1 MKIFIEA
8 TRINYQAQQ
17 AYIALRT
24 YNRLKEFSNQNCLQP
39 PSQVGSQ
46 SLYCWKGSVLVYST
60 FWLCGVSRALH
71 VLRVGG
77 RCVVYRRLNRDLCK
91 RLVSIYFFILL
102 VNPLDIAKKFG
113 QIGRAIITSDA
124 TDIHIRTK
132 SNIRTQKRCGCGCQ
146 EIEKNIKIPY
156 EN

>member
-1 MKIFIEA
+1 M
-8 TRINYQAQQ
+8 
-17 AYIALRT
+17 
-24 YNRLKEFSNQNCLQP
+24 
-39 PSQVGSQ
+39 
-46 SLYCWKGSVLVYST
+46 LVYST

-124 TDIHIRTK
+124 MDIHIRK
-132 SNIRTQKRCGCGCQ
+132 Y
-146 EIEKNIKIPY
+146 PH
-156 EN
+156 